1 MVRGWCTIFEG
12 RIVAPRWILYF
23 EGRIARREGY
33 YLSRVVSCAATDA
46 WTDMSPMGPG
56 LRGQRVCIVKK
67 DASRYLTLHLMA
79 LKILLLMNLN
89 MCFADLVIVSL

>member
-1 MVRGWCTIFEG
+1 MYHFEDH
-12 RIVAPRWILYF
+12 
-23 EGRIARREGY
+23 IACREGTIVSGTY
-33 YLSRVVSCAATDA
+33 RVMRWLLLSRVVSCASTDA
-46 WTDMSPMGPG
+46 WTNIVPMGPG